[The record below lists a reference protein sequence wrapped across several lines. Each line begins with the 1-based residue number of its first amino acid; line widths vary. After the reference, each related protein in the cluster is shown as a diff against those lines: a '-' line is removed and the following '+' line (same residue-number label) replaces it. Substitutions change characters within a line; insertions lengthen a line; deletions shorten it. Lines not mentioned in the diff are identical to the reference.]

1 METTKYALRPLLA
14 EVRDG
19 YKGMRDIRTSL
30 KTSKREVVRA
40 SRAEHRAEHKALKR
54 DLASYNSP
62 GDLNDLE
69 AILARY
75 SDEET
80 ANIRRLIA
88 GRR

>member
-14 EVRDG
+14 EVRNG

-30 KTSKREVVRA
+30 KASKREVVRV
-40 SRAEHRAEHKALKR
+40 SRAEHKALKR
-54 DLASYNSP
+54 DLASYTSP
-62 GDLNDLE
+62 SDLDDLE

-75 SDEET
+75 SEAET
-80 ANIRRLIA
+80 ANIRRVIA

>member
-14 EVRDG
+14 EVRNG

-30 KTSKREVVRA
+30 KASKREAVRA
-40 SRAEHRAEHKALKR
+40 SRAEHKALKR
-54 DLASYNSP
+54 DLASFNSP
-62 GDLNDLE
+62 RDLNDLE

-75 SDEET
+75 SDQET
-80 ANIRRLIA
+80 ADIRRLIA